1 MCRFYR
7 TAAFLFLFLLSV
19 EKQSQ
24 VCIPCRLRL
33 PTHSFHGQFC
43 CAVFLQT
50 RKASEFVVATRGA
63 HIMKGVRVIQ
73 TPQSNSAPHRELSW
87 APTPLRSQ
95 CGFPQFP
102 SEERRLTEAG
112 VLARSQAAS
121 PGPLV
126 QVRPAP
132 GHCLLFW
139 GKPRSWLEKA
149 IFTKGLVLDN
159 QTLEFFFSQKGLLW
173 ALQG

>member
-24 VCIPCRLRL
+24 VCIPGRIQL

-43 CAVFLQT
+43 CAIFLQN
-50 RKASEFVVATRGA
+50 RKASEFAVATRGV
-63 HIMKGVRVIQ
+63 HIMKGAGSSKH
-73 TPQSNSAPHRELSW
+73 QSSSAPHRELSW
-87 APTPLRSQ
+87 APTPLRGQ

-102 SEERRLTEAG
+102 GEERRLTEAG

-121 PGPLV
+121 PGTLV

-132 GHCLLFW
+132 GHCLLFC
-139 GKPRSWLEKA
+139 GKPRSWP
-149 IFTKGLVLDN
+149 
-159 QTLEFFFSQKGLLW
+159 
-173 ALQG
+173 